1 MGILLKLRGSA
12 VYVIT
17 ALFSAKGRGAMNATA
32 ETLEVARDKALKLK
46 SEGYF
51 VEIRDED
58 GELVFVKT
66 H

>member
-1 MGILLKLRGSA
+1 MYS
-12 VYVIT
+12 IT
-17 ALFSAKGRGAMNATA
+17 ALFTAKGIGAMNVTA
-32 ETLEVARDKALKLK
+32 ATLELARDKAIQLK

>member
-1 MGILLKLRGSA
+1 MYS
-12 VYVIT
+12 IT
-17 ALFSAKGRGAMNATA
+17 ALFCAKGRGAMNATA
-32 ETLEVARDKALKLK
+32 DTLELARDKADNLK
-46 SEGYF
+46 SQGYF